1 MRQLTAPEKILTE
14 RRLSGS
20 DFEKFDK
27 ASVPM
32 KALFEIFYQPGKV
45 FEILPERKRAWVVP
59 MIAVMLLVLLAS
71 ILVPHFIG
79 RENVARQQLENFSS
93 RMTSEQL
100 QAAIQAANSPARIY
114 PGYVVA
120 MIGTA
125 LMLLIVSG
133 ALMAFA
139 MMSSR
144 APKFGT
150 VLSMVSLAM
159 FPYWLV
165 STAMTALIL
174 IASPDPTSLDVK
186 NLVATNIAAYMDKN
200 SMAKGLYSLLSS
212 IDILSFGEI
221 GLLAY
226 GFSKI
231 TRTNLFFGFAAVGG
245 LWVLYVSAKMVLSLL
260 F

>member
-1 MRQLTAPEKILTE
+1 
-14 RRLSGS
+14 
-20 DFEKFDK
+20 
-27 ASVPM
+27 M

-45 FEILPERKRAWVVP
+45 FAALPERKGAWVAP
-59 MIAVMLLVLLAS
+59 MIAIALLVLLVS
-71 ILVPHFIG
+71 NLVPSYVG
-79 RENVARQQLENFSS
+79 RENVARQQMEGFSS
-93 RMTSEQL
+93 RMTPEQM
-100 QAAIQAANSPARIY
+100 QAAVAAANSPQRIY
-114 PGYVVA
+114 AGYVVA

-125 LMLLIVSG
+125 LMLLIISG

-139 MMSSR
+139 MMTSR
-144 APKFGT
+144 APGFAT

-174 IASPDPTSLDVK
+174 IASPDPASLDIR
-186 NLVATNIAAYMDKN
+186 NLIATNVAAYMDKN

-221 GLLAY
+221 WLLAL

-245 LWVLYVSAKMVLSLL
+245 LWILYVSAKMALSLL